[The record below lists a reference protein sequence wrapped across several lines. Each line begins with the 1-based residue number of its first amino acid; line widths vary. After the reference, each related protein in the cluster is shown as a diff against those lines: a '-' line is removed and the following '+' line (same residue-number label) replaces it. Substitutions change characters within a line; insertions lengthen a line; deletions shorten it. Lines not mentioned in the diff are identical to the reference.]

1 MVFLLISSNLDCA
14 IAATHNTFLR
24 IILNTLL
31 QNLGKKLLRNW
42 YFAILKF
49 FIIII
54 KRVSWF
60 KSSLLLRIQSDS
72 FTNINS

>member
-1 MVFLLISSNLDCA
+1 MHTYLS
-14 IAATHNTFLR
+14 AT
-24 IILNTLL
+24 
-31 QNLGKKLLRNW
+31 KC
-42 YFAILKF
+42 
-49 FIIII
+49 FIICLEKKHFVQNAQEGKADVYLVRYFIRKYNVDEYTSII

>member
-1 MVFLLISSNLDCA
+1 MLIVN
-14 IAATHNTFLR
+14 
-24 IILNTLL
+24 IILIECNV
-31 QNLGKKLLRNW
+31 NKLLVFQSGKWQLLLTHFSGLLRLG
-42 YFAILKF
+42 FVHMF
-49 FIIII
+49 GFVTII

>member
-1 MVFLLISSNLDCA
+1 MALEQMALDEMSFE
-14 IAATHNTFLR
+14 HMSFEH
-24 IILNTLL
+24 
-31 QNLGKKLLRNW
+31 
-42 YFAILKF
+42 
-49 FIIII
+49 III